1 MTLHVLYCDRFTVCT
16 SPETFYTENFLTTLA
31 SRRIASGTAVQLSL
45 LAIAGESLDY
55 SVAYHYR
62 SNSGST
68 VHTDSFVVGSGDTA
82 ATTSIVTLNISE
94 ADILAHAASA
104 NIELV
109 SYTITCGQRYG
120 WYPYYDTSDD
130 CYSVPVNGQDAN
142 PEGQKLTD
150 ILFAEADAS
159 FDHPNLYL
167 IFHHKM
173 ARLIFNV
180 KTSEDDGFY
189 AEDIF
194 GTAEESEIHSSYG
207 VLYNTPLMATVWP
220 KTGVVEGS
228 ETKGNLMLLNGTD
241 DTEKCV
247 RQYVL
252 LVPEQKATSYYHCFN
267 DGDSSKITFKTKLGN
282 KTWKAGYSYTYNIT
296 IRNTGMTVT
305 SETVEEW
312 IDGGVEDLDA
322 Y

>member
-1 MTLHVLYCDRFTVCT
+1 MKQKLFFMIGLGAMMLTSCSDNEDIPQMSTTNSVTTTTNDTV
-16 SPETFYTENFLTTLA
+16 
-31 SRRIASGTAVQLSL
+31 
-45 LAIAGESLDY
+45 
-55 SVAYHYR
+55 
-62 SNSGST
+62 SNKLQ
-68 VHTDSFVVGSGDTA
+68 
-82 ATTSIVTLNISE
+82 I
-94 ADILAHAASA
+94 SA
-104 NIELV
+104 NIDGMISSRAVDIQWEDGDAIGVYADNFASNVKFVTSGDGEFYSTEEDLYFYGPEV
-109 SYTITCGQRYG
+109 HHFYG

-150 ILFAEADAS
+150 IMFAEADAS

-241 DTEKCV
+241 DTENCV